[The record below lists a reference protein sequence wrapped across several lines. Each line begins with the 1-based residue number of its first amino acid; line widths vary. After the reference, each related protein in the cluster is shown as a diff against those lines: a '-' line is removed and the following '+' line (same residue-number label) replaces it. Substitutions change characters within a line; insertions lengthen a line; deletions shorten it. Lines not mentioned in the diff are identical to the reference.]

1 MREHGRDATAAHP
14 GHGLSRSAGTEQD
27 RRSTRRVGAR
37 TVVAWQSPSPPCS
50 SPSTTP
56 TPRSASTATR
66 SASRSA
72 TTSPS
77 DGFRWVT
84 VGAPGQDV
92 DIVLFQPH
100 GGRSQAEG
108 DALLSLVTQGSLQ
121 AAIFRS
127 DDLDTTFEKV
137 RASGAEVLQEPAS
150 QPWGA
155 RDCAFRDPSGNLVRI
170 AQA

>member
-1 MREHGRDATAAHP
+1 MTVTVQSMFIPVHDPEAALGFYRDA
-14 GHGLSRSAGTEQD
+14 LELEVRLDVSNE
-27 RRSTRRVGAR
+27 
-37 TVVAWQSPSPPCS
+37 
-50 SPSTTP
+50 
-56 TPRSASTATR
+56 
-66 SASRSA
+66 
-72 TTSPS
+72 
-77 DGFRWVT
+77 GFRWVT

-92 DIVLFQPH
+92 GIVLFQPH

-108 DALLSLVTQGSLQ
+108 DALTALMTQGSLQ

-137 RASGAEVLQEPAS
+137 RASGAEVLQEPTS

>member
-1 MREHGRDATAAHP
+1 MAITVSTMFISVNDPDEALGFYRDAL
-14 GHGLSRSAGTEQD
+14 GLEVRND
-27 RRSTRRVGAR
+27 
-37 TVVAWQSPSPPCS
+37 VA
-50 SPSTTP
+50 
-56 TPRSASTATR
+56 
-66 SASRSA
+66 
-72 TTSPS
+72 S

-84 VGAPGQDV
+84 VGAPGQD
-92 DIVLFQPH
+92 DISIVLSQPH

-108 DALLSLVTQGSLQ
+108 DALLTLVTQGSLQ

-127 DDLDTTFEKV
+127 DDLDATFEKV
-137 RASGAEVLQEPAS
+137 RASGAEVLQEPTS

>member
-1 MREHGRDATAAHP
+1 MALSVSAMFVLVNDPDEALLFYRDAL
-14 GHGLSRSAGTEQD
+14 GLEVRND
-27 RRSTRRVGAR
+27 
-37 TVVAWQSPSPPCS
+37 VA
-50 SPSTTP
+50 
-56 TPRSASTATR
+56 
-66 SASRSA
+66 
-72 TTSPS
+72 S

-92 DIVLFQPH
+92 DIVLSQPH
-100 GGRSQAEG
+100 GGRSQTEG
-108 DALLSLVTQGSLQ
+108 DALLGLVTKGSLQ
-121 AAIFRS
+121 AAIFRT

-137 RASGAEVLQEPAS
+137 RASGAEVLQEPTS

>member
-1 MREHGRDATAAHP
+1 MATTLSSTFIPVHDPEAALGFYRDAL
-14 GHGLSRSAGTEQD
+14 GLEVRMD
-27 RRSTRRVGAR
+27 
-37 TVVAWQSPSPPCS
+37 VA
-50 SPSTTP
+50 
-56 TPRSASTATR
+56 
-66 SASRSA
+66 
-72 TTSPS
+72 S

-92 DIVLFQPH
+92 GIVLFQPH

-121 AAIFRS
+121 AAIFAS
-127 DDLDTTFEKV
+127 DDLDATFERV
-137 RASGAEVLQEPAS
+137 RASGAEILQEPAS

-155 RDCAFRDPSGNLVRI
+155 RDCAVRDPSGNLVRI

>member
-1 MREHGRDATAAHP
+1 MNAMDITIHSSFLPQNDPDAALAFYRDA
-14 GHGLSRSAGTEQD
+14 LDLEVRMDVE
-27 RRSTRRVGAR
+27 
-37 TVVAWQSPSPPCS
+37 
-50 SPSTTP
+50 
-56 TPRSASTATR
+56 
-66 SASRSA
+66 
-72 TTSPS
+72 S

-84 VGAPGQDV
+84 VGAPDQDV

-121 AAIFRS
+121 AAIFGA
-127 DDLDTTFEKV
+127 DDLDSTFEKV
-137 RASGAEVLQEPAS
+137 RASGAEVLQEPVS